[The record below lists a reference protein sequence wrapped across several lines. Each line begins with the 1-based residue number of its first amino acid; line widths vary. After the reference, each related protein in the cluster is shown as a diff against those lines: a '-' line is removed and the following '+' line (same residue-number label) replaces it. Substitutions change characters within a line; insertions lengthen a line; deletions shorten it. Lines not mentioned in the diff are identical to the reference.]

1 MVNDSL
7 KYESEQMMKDKKD
20 EDGDLVTPWDVT
32 ASSKKGI
39 DYDKLIAKFGCY
51 RITEDLISRF
61 ERITNQKAHPMLRR
75 GLFFAHR
82 YEITE
87 YLVKYILL
95 I

>member
-39 DYDKLIAKFGCY
+39 DYDKLIG
-51 RITEDLISRF
+51 
-61 ERITNQKAHPMLRR
+61 
-75 GLFFAHR
+75 
-82 YEITE
+82 
-87 YLVKYILL
+87 
-95 I
+95 